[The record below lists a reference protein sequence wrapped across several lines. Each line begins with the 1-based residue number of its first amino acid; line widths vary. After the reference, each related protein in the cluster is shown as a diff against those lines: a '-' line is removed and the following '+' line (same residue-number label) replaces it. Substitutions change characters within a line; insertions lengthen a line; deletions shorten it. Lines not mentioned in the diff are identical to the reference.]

1 MVTGLHIGYTEI
13 LRGVTS
19 ETRIVTGFAGFGYT
33 VTLKSLILECLG
45 IFIIILIYILIIY
58 LYKILNI

>member
-19 ETRIVTGFAGFGYT
+19 ETRMVTGFADFCYT